1 MRRTIFWEPWAA
13 QAERTG
19 NDCVIAT
26 GDRDSLQLVSP
37 AVTVR
42 LAATKM
48 GRPEVTLY
56 DEAKIMEVYGVTPKE
71 LIEIKAIQGDSSDC
85 IPGVKG
91 IGQKGAAEL
100 IQRYHSVQ
108 YLYDHI
114 DELEIKEGL
123 RTKLKAGRKAPG
135 SAGCWEPSAPM
146 PRWISIWRITGWG
159 RATGRKLC
167 G

>member
-1 MRRTIFWEPWAA
+1 MLPQMPIAKDILRAMGMNILEKEGFEADDILGTLAA

-42 LAATKM
+42 LTATKM

-100 IQRYHSVQ
+100 I
-108 YLYDHI
+108 
-114 DELEIKEGL
+114 
-123 RTKLKAGRKAPG
+123 
-135 SAGCWEPSAPM
+135 
-146 PRWISIWRITGWG
+146 
-159 RATGRKLC
+159 
-167 G
+167 

>member
-1 MRRTIFWEPWAA
+1 MT
-13 QAERTG
+13 
-19 NDCVIAT
+19 CVIAT

-91 IGQKGAAEL
+91 IGQKGAGGADPEVP
-100 IQRYHSVQ
+100 QRPVSVRP
-108 YLYDHI
+108 YR
-114 DELEIKEGL
+114 
-123 RTKLKAGRKAPG
+123 RTGDQRGP
-135 SAGCWEPSAPM
+135 
-146 PRWISIWRITGWG
+146 
-159 RATGRKLC
+159 
-167 G
+167 